1 MPHEQAIRPES
12 MAFGTSL
19 ISGKSLLMRNDE
31 SLISRKNSLLAN
43 LGNSLLSR

>member
-19 ISGKSLLMRNDE
+19 ISGKSSLMRNDE

-43 LGNSLLSR
+43 VGNSLLSH